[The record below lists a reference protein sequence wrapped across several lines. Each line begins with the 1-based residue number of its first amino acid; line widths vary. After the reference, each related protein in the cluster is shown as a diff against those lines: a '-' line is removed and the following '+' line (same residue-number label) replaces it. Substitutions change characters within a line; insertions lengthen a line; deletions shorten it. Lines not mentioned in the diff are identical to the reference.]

1 MTLRS
6 FPRLHL
12 KLVGTIGLSLLVLSL
27 ALPDADALPPAQLL
41 PLRAPLVPDPHHP
54 DITVGVLVDPAS
66 IESQARPSPLLPNE
80 FVFGSASDT
89 NLVASTDSQ
98 HPKFQ
103 SEPNASAITDH
114 VRSGDSLSTIF
125 KRHGL
130 AASDVHAIVNSKP
143 HGPQLRDLRPGQSVR
158 FELDRSRRLIGFEY
172 APDVFSKLKF
182 SRADQGFEGELIS
195 RKADRI
201 RAFQQG
207 EIQNS
212 LFVAGQQAGLSD
224 AMTMR
229 LAQIFQWDIDFV
241 LDIRRGD
248 EFAVLFE
255 ELYLDGEFVG
265 YGDILAAEFVNQSRS
280 YKAIR
285 YTNNAGETHY
295 YAPNGEPMR
304 QAFLRAPVEFSRI
317 SSNFNLNRRHP
328 LFNRSMPHR
337 GIDYAAPVGTPV
349 LSAGDGRVVTASR
362 TAPNG
367 NYLVVQHG
375 TQFTTKYLHLVRFAR
390 DIKQGTRVRQGQ
402 VIGYVGATGWATG
415 PHLHY
420 EFVVNGRH
428 QNPRTVALPRG
439 EPIPKSELARFRAMS
454 EPLLAQLADHRENRQ
469 LALAQ

>member
-1 MTLRS
+1 M
-6 FPRLHL
+6 
-12 KLVGTIGLSLLVLSL
+12 GTIGLSLLVLSF
-27 ALPDADALPPAQLL
+27 ALPDADALPTAQPLS
-41 PLRAPLVPDPHHP
+41 LRAPLMPD
-54 DITVGVLVDPAS
+54 TDPAVGPAGPLIDPAA
-66 IESQARPSPLLPNE
+66 IESQSRPSPLLPD
-80 FVFGSASDT
+80 SAFQSSET
-89 NLVASTDSQ
+89 HLRVASKTDTHGRPEDDVPAVTDS
-98 HPKFQ
+98 
-103 SEPNASAITDH
+103 
-114 VRSGDSLSTIF
+114 VRAGDSLSTIF

-130 AASDVHAIVNSKP
+130 PASDVHAIVSSRP
-143 HGPQLRDLRPGQSVR
+143 HGQQLRDLSPGQGLR
-158 FELDRSRRLIGFEY
+158 FELDGAGQLRRFEY
-172 APDVFSKLKF
+172 TPDAF
-182 SRADQGFEGELIS
+182 SRFTFSRESQGFQGAHVS
-195 RKADRI
+195 READRV

-207 EIQNS
+207 TIQNS
-212 LFVAGQQAGLSD
+212 LFLAGQKAGLSD
-224 AMTMR
+224 AMTMK

-255 ELYLDGEFVG
+255 ELYIDGEFVG
-265 YGDILAAEFVNQSRS
+265 YGDILAAEFVNQAKA

-285 YTNNAGETHY
+285 YTNDAGETHY

-375 TQFTTKYLHLVRFAR
+375 TQITTKYLHLVRFAR

-402 VIGYVGATGWATG
+402 IIGYVGATGWATG

-428 QNPRTVALPRG
+428 QDPRTVALPRG
-439 EPIPKSELARFRAMS
+439 EPISKSELARFKAITG
-454 EPLLAQLADHRENRQ
+454 PLLAQLADHRENRQ
-469 LALAQ
+469 LALAR